1 MAFYNTLQFRLTV
14 AISALFIILTISIAT
29 TLYLVN
35 LRKHDYAIL
44 NMSGQLRVLAHDLV
58 SSSQNILEAE
68 LPGEAAIPYRK
79 DTERRMKRYNLIITD
94 FRNRT
99 LGPELTGRN
108 EPLTC
113 KWDEQSR
120 NQLDSA
126 AQDWDHF
133 RSVVDPLIAPDENWN
148 PVETARV
155 IATHGPSLIQSS
167 AELTDAFQHMMED
180 KLSGIR
186 IWNLTSI
193 VTGFLLVVLILSLL
207 HIRFIRPL
215 RQTVGGFERVS
226 RGELGFQINV
236 KKRDEIGRMVTSFNA
251 LSARIQGIFN
261 MTERINRGMTVEE
274 TLRLVC
280 AEFRAF
286 LPLEWAGLFV
296 FREDGCTDVSVSL
309 DNAGPETGF
318 QLKADADKCLPDSIL
333 RSHKPVTIHN
343 LGELTE
349 NPSPPR
355 FAEKLHNQGF
365 RSAVFLPLSASGGH
379 PSILVFASREAHA
392 YREAD
397 LVFLESI
404 AGQVGRVI
412 DRTVTAEN
420 LVVAVVEG
428 LARLAENR
436 DPETGDHLV
445 RMSRYSSLI
454 AASYIRLFPDDAESD
469 PDLPKDIQRFA
480 AMHDIGKVG
489 VPDQVLLKPGRLDH
503 VEWNAMKQHPVI
515 GGQVLRKVE
524 EQVKQQGRPIFKVAI
539 EIAEFHHEKFD
550 GSGYPA
556 GVSGKNIPL
565 SARIVAVAD
574 VFDAL
579 TSKRPYKEPWTVEA
593 AVAELH
599 RDTGAHFDP
608 DVVAAFD
615 NAMTGIL
622 NVYEQLKHV

>member
-1 MAFYNTLQFRLTV
+1 MAFFDTLQFRLTV
-14 AISALFIILTISIAT
+14 AITALFIILTVSIAT

-58 SSSQNILEAE
+58 SSSQNILEAD
-68 LPGEAAIPYRK
+68 LPGDTAIPFKK
-79 DTERRMKRYNLIITD
+79 DTRRRMNRYDLIITD

-113 KWDEQSR
+113 TWDQQSR
-120 NQLDSA
+120 NQLDYA
-126 AQDWDHF
+126 AEDWDDF
-133 RSVVDPLIAPDENWN
+133 RAAVDPLLSRNAEGS
-148 PVETARV
+148 VVSTARAIV
-155 IATHGPSLIQSS
+155 THGPSLVQSS
-167 AELTDAFQHMMED
+167 GELTDAFQHMMED

-186 IWNLTSI
+186 RWNLISI
-193 VTGFLLVVLILSLL
+193 MTGFLLVVLILSLL
-207 HIRFIRPL
+207 HVRFIRPL
-215 RQTVGGFERVS
+215 KRTVTGFERVGH
-226 RGELGFQINV
+226 GELGLQIPV
-236 KKRDEIGRMVTSFNA
+236 KGRDEIGRMVTSFNA

-280 AEFRAF
+280 AEFQSF

-296 FREDGCTDVSVSL
+296 FREDGCTDVSVSM
-309 DNAGPETGF
+309 DNTGPAPAF
-318 QLKADADKCLPDSIL
+318 QPDADADKCLPDSIL
-333 RSHKPVTIHN
+333 RSDKPVTINN
-343 LGELTE
+343 LGELSGS
-349 NPSPPR
+349 PSSPR
-355 FAEKLHNQGF
+355 FAQKLQAGGY
-365 RSAVFLPLSASGGH
+365 RSAVFLPLTASGGH
-379 PSILVFASREAHA
+379 PSILVFASREPDA

-454 AASYIRLFPDDAESD
+454 AASYIRLFPDDPGSD

-489 VPDQVLLKPGRLDH
+489 VPDQVLLKPGRLDTM
-503 VEWNAMKQHPVI
+503 EWHAMRQHPVI

-539 EIAEFHHEKFD
+539 EIAEYHHEKFD

-556 GVSGKNIPL
+556 GVSGKDIPL
-565 SARIVAVAD
+565 SARIVAAAD

-579 TSKRPYKEPWTVEA
+579 TSKRPYKEPWTVED

-599 RDTGAHFDP
+599 RDAGAHFDP
-608 DVVAAFD
+608 DVVTAFD